1 MRKNKLLLVAALILA
16 VATALASC
24 NSGVD
29 KGTTV
34 DTTADTLH
42 DVQPLFDESIE
53 YDENDEVVAAFA
65 KSSDKSVAS
74 LLAALGDNYTLD
86 SEHLINWHYDLRCGY
101 ASYENYKVVIDS
113 AAAHRFKWN
122 DYIDAMIYRETSP
135 CTVTLI
141 NVNGTPYTIYST
153 VKTSDDFGL
162 FGEHHDDLNVDAS
175 TLNTV
180 FRIVKDCGESVFAVP
195 FPILT
200 YEETGSAV
208 YHDTD
213 FDPGYIKTFKLPMD
227 TFYWLYEY
235 NR

>member
-1 MRKNKLLLVAALILA
+1 MRKNKLLLVAALILT
-16 VATALASC
+16 VATALTSC

-65 KSSDKSVAS
+65 KSSDKSIAS

-86 SEHLINWHYDLRCGY
+86 SEYLINWHYDLLCGY

-162 FGEHHDDLNVDAS
+162 FGEHHEDLNVDAS

-180 FRIVKDCGESVFAVP
+180 FRIVKDCGESVFNGRYP
-195 FPILT
+195 NLT
-200 YEETGSAV
+200 YVETGSAV

-213 FDPGYIKTFKLPMD
+213 FDPGYIKTFKLPSD

>member
-1 MRKNKLLLVAALILA
+1 MRKNKLLLVAALILT
-16 VATALASC
+16 VATALTSC

-29 KGTTV
+29 KGTTA
-34 DTTADTLH
+34 DTAADTLP

-65 KSSDKSVAS
+65 KSSDKSIAS

-86 SEHLINWHYDLRCGY
+86 SEYLINWHYDLLCGY

-113 AAAHRFKWN
+113 AAAHRFNWE
-122 DYIDAMIYRETSP
+122 DYIDKMIYRETSP

-162 FGEHHDDLNVDAS
+162 FGEHHEDLNVDAS

-180 FRIVKDCGESVFAVP
+180 FRIVKDCGESVFNGRYP
-195 FPILT
+195 NLT
-200 YEETGSAV
+200 YVETGSAV

-213 FDPGYIKTFKLPMD
+213 FDPGYIKTFKLPSD